1 MPRTI
6 LKPAKNVW
14 RIERAERA
22 AMLVDAAALF
32 GALRESLLQAQHS
45 IFIIGW
51 DLHSQTRLVGENCRA
66 DDGLPETLVDFL
78 RALVERR
85 PELVV
90 HVLLWDY
97 SMLYALEREVFP
109 TLAFN
114 WNTPNQIRLCLD
126 KTAPF
131 GSSQHQK
138 IVVVDDC
145 VAFSGGLDLT
155 IRRWDTPEHAIDNS
169 ARCDPA
175 GKAYGPFHD
184 VQAVVD
190 GAAARAL
197 ADLARE
203 RWARADGADPWPV
216 RPGSDAWPTSVTPDF
231 RAVDIAIA
239 RTEPRSAHGDEIREV
254 ERLFLDSIDA
264 AERLIYIENQ
274 YLTSA
279 RVAQHLA
286 ARMRRKRKLEAVMVA
301 PKQHGSWLEA
311 HTMQQGRIHFMRTL
325 QEAGVAD
332 RVRLVYPEV
341 TDGDHVADIMVHSKV
356 MVVDDRFLRIGSANI
371 NNRSM
376 GADSECDLAIEA
388 KDAAQRRVIA
398 NLRNRLLAEHCGC
411 TAAEVEAAVH
421 RHGLVR
427 AIDHLSCNE
436 RRLHLIEDGEPDEE
450 GLAIYMRE
458 LGDPPRPL
466 RWRRFRA
473 ALRKGFQHGHAW
485 RVVAVS
491 ALVLLVLALTLAW
504 HYTPL
509 AGYADPAFMRE
520 TLKGFASNPWGPA
533 LTVGVFVA
541 GGLVAFPLV
550 ILIAATAATFGPWL
564 GLAIATVGA
573 MASAFVTYAIGTRVG
588 TDAMRVL
595 LGPRLE
601 RLREKFVRRGVLAVA
616 AVRLVPVA
624 PFTFVNLAA
633 GAVQIKPVDYLLGT
647 LLGLAPGLLVMSA
660 LGHQVFRVLTEPT
673 AFEVMLLVAAVAGWI
688 AVSFG
693 VQAVVSRV
701 WGGTS

>member
-1 MPRTI
+1 MSRAI

-14 RIERAERA
+14 RIERAQRA

-32 GALRESLLQAQHS
+32 RALREALLQAEHS

-51 DLHSQTRLVGENCRA
+51 DLHSQTRLVGEDCRA

-114 WNTPNQIRLCLD
+114 WSTPHQIRLCLD

-145 VAFSGGLDLT
+145 LAFSGGLDLT
-155 IRRWDTPEHAIDNS
+155 IRRWDTPEHAIANPDR
-169 ARCDPA
+169 ADPA
-175 GKAYGPFHD
+175 GKPYGPFHD
-184 VQAVVD
+184 IQAVVD

-203 RWARADGADPWPV
+203 RWSRAECADAWPV
-216 RPGSDAWPTSVTPDF
+216 RPGGGIWPASVEPDF
-231 RAVDIAIA
+231 HEVDIAIA
-239 RTEPRSAHGDEIREV
+239 RTEPRGAHGDEIREV

-264 AERLIYIENQ
+264 AERMIYIENQ

-279 RVAQHLA
+279 RVAHHLA
-286 ARMRRKRKLEAVMVA
+286 ARMRRRRKLELVMVA

-311 HTMQQGRIHFMRTL
+311 HTMQQGRIQFMRTL
-325 QEAGVAD
+325 KQAGVED
-332 RVRLVYPEV
+332 RVLLVYPEV
-341 TDGDHVADIMVHSKV
+341 ADGEHVADVMVHSKV
-356 MVVDDRFLRIGSANI
+356 MVVDDRLLRIGSANI

-376 GADSECDLAIEA
+376 GADSECDLAIEG
-388 KDAAQRRVIA
+388 KTPEQRRIIE
-398 NLRNRLLAEHCGC
+398 NMRNRLLAEHCGC
-411 TAAEVEAAVH
+411 TVEEVAGMLA
-421 RHGLVR
+421 RFGLVGAVDR
-427 AIDHLSCNE
+427 LSCNKHRL
-436 RRLHLIEDGEPDEE
+436 RRIDDGEADEE
-450 GLAIYMRE
+450 GIAIYMRE

-473 ALRKGFQHGHAW
+473 ALRKGFQQGHAW
-485 RVVAVS
+485 RVTAVVAV
-491 ALVLLVLALTLAW
+491 ALVMLALTLAW
-504 HYTPL
+504 RYTPL
-509 AGYADPAFMRE
+509 SRLADPGYVRE
-520 TLKGFASNPWGPA
+520 LLMGFSSSPWGPA
-533 LTVGVFVA
+533 LAVGVFVA

-564 GLAIATVGA
+564 GLAVATTGA
-573 MASAFVTYAIGTRVG
+573 LASAFVTYAIGARISV
-588 TDAMRVL
+588 DAMRVL

-633 GAVQIKPVDYLLGT
+633 GAVQIKPLDYMLGT

-673 AFEVMLLVAAVAGWI
+673 AFEVMLLLAAIAGWI
-688 AVSFG
+688 GISFG
-693 VQAVVSRV
+693 VQALVSRL
-701 WGGTS
+701 WGQPS

>member
-1 MPRTI
+1 MPRNI

-14 RIERAERA
+14 RIERASRA

-32 GALRESLLQAQHS
+32 RALREALLQAQHS

-51 DLHSQTRLVGENCRA
+51 DLHSQTRLVGEDCRA

-97 SMLYALEREVFP
+97 SMLYALERELFP

-114 WNTPNQIRLCLD
+114 WSTPNQIRLCLD

-138 IVVVDDC
+138 VVVVDDC
-145 VAFSGGLDLT
+145 LAFSGGLDLT
-155 IRRWDTPEHAIDNS
+155 IRRWDTPEHAIENPQR
-169 ARCDPA
+169 ADPA
-175 GKAYGPFHD
+175 GKRYGPFHD
-184 VQAVVD
+184 IQAVVD

-203 RWARADGADPWPV
+203 RWIRADCADPWPV
-216 RPGSDAWPTSVTPDF
+216 RPGADIWPASVEPDF
-231 RAVDIAIA
+231 RDIDIAIA
-239 RTEPRSAHGDEIREV
+239 RTEPRSAHGGEIREV
-254 ERLFLDSIDA
+254 ERLFLDSIDG
-264 AERLIYIENQ
+264 AEQTIYIENQ

-279 RVAQHLA
+279 RFAHHLA
-286 ARMRRKRKLEAVMVA
+286 ARMRRKRRLEVVMVA

-311 HTMQQGRIHFMRTL
+311 HTMQQGRIQFMRTL
-325 QEAGVAD
+325 TEAGVSD

-341 TDGDHVADIMVHSKV
+341 ADGDHVADVMVHSKV
-356 MVVDDRFLRIGSANI
+356 MVVDNCFLRIGSANI

-376 GADSECDLAIEA
+376 GADSECDLAMEA
-388 KDAAQRRVIA
+388 RNPEQRRVVE
-398 NLRNRLLAEHCGC
+398 NMRNRLLAEHCGC
-411 TAAEVEAAVH
+411 TAEEVADALQ
-421 RHGLVR
+421 RFGLVR
-427 AIDHLSCNE
+427 AIDHLSCNKH
-436 RRLHLIEDGEPDEE
+436 RLRPIDDGEPDEE
-450 GLAIYMRE
+450 GIAIYMRE
-458 LGDPPRPL
+458 LGDPPTPL
-466 RWRRFRA
+466 RWRRIRV

-485 RVVAVS
+485 RVVAGMGM
-491 ALVLLVLALTLAW
+491 ALVILALTLAW

-509 AGYADPAFMRE
+509 SSLADLAYVRE
-520 TLKGFASNPWGPA
+520 ILTRFSASPWGPA
-533 LTVGVFVA
+533 LAVGVFVA
-541 GGLVAFPLV
+541 AGLVAFPLV
-550 ILIAATAATFGPWL
+550 ILIAGTAATFGPWL
-564 GLAIATVGA
+564 GFAVATTGA
-573 MASAFVTYAIGTRVG
+573 LASAFVTYVIGSRISA
-588 TDAMRVL
+588 DAMRVL

-601 RLREKFVRRGVLAVA
+601 RLREKFVQRGVLAVA

-624 PFTFVNLAA
+624 PFSFVNLAA
-633 GAVQIKPVDYLLGT
+633 GAVQIKPLDYMLGT

-673 AFEVMLLVAAVAGWI
+673 PFEVMVLLAAVAGWI

-693 VQAVVSRV
+693 VQALVSKL
-701 WGGTS
+701 WGQTP

>member
-14 RIERAERA
+14 RIERAQRA

-32 GALRESLLQAQHS
+32 RALRETLLQAQHS

-51 DLHSQTRLVGENCRA
+51 DLHSQTRLVGEDCRA
-66 DDGLPETLVDFL
+66 EDGLPETLVDFL

-97 SMLYALEREVFP
+97 PMLYALERELFP

-155 IRRWDTPEHAIDNS
+155 IRRWDTPEHAIENPDR
-169 ARCDPA
+169 ADPA
-175 GKAYGPFHD
+175 GKTYGPFHD
-184 VQAVVD
+184 IQAVVD

-216 RPGSDAWPTSVTPDF
+216 RPGTDAWPGSVTPHF
-231 RAVDIAIA
+231 RDVDIAIA

-264 AERLIYIENQ
+264 AERTIYIENQ

-279 RVAQHLA
+279 RVAHHLA
-286 ARMRRKRKLEAVMVA
+286 ARMRRKRMLEVVMVA

-325 QEAGVAD
+325 QQAGVAD

-341 TDGDHVADIMVHSKV
+341 TDGKGVVDVMVHSKV

-388 KDAAQRRVIA
+388 KNSEQRHVIA
-398 NLRNRLLAEHCGC
+398 SIRNRLLAEHCGC
-411 TAAEVEAAVH
+411 TEAEVADALQ

-436 RRLHLIEDGEPDEE
+436 HRLRPIEDGEPDEE

-491 ALVLLVLALTLAW
+491 VLVLVVLALTLAW

-509 AGYADPAFMRE
+509 ASYADPAFMRE

-533 LTVGVFVA
+533 LTVGIFVA

-564 GLAIATVGA
+564 GLATATTGA
-573 MASAFVTYAIGTRVG
+573 LASALVTYFIGSRIG
-588 TDAMRVL
+588 TDAVRVL

-601 RLREKFVRRGVLAVA
+601 RVREKFVRRGVLAVA

-633 GAVQIKPVDYLLGT
+633 GAVQIKPLDYLLGT

-660 LGHQVFRVLTEPT
+660 LGHQVFRILTEPT
-673 AFEVMLLVAAVAGWI
+673 AFEVVLLVAAVAGWI

-693 VQAVVSRV
+693 VQAVVSRL
-701 WGGTS
+701 WGETS

>member
-6 LKPAKNVW
+6 LKAAKNVW
-14 RIERAERA
+14 RIERANRA

-32 GALRESLLQAQHS
+32 RAVREALLQAQHS
-45 IFIIGW
+45 IFIVGW

-66 DDGLPETLVDFL
+66 EDGLPETLVDFL

-90 HVLLWDY
+90 HILLWDY
-97 SMLYALEREVFP
+97 SMLYALERELFP
-109 TLAFN
+109 SLAFN
-114 WNTPNQIRLCLD
+114 WSTPNQIRLCLD

-138 IVVVDDC
+138 VVVVDDC
-145 VAFSGGLDLT
+145 LAFSGGLDLT
-155 IRRWDTPEHAIDNS
+155 IRRWDTPDHAIDNPDR
-169 ARCDPA
+169 ADPT
-175 GKAYGPFHD
+175 GKPYGPFHD
-184 VQAVVD
+184 IQAVVD

-203 RWARADGADPWPV
+203 RWSRADCADPWPV
-216 RPGSDAWPTSVTPDF
+216 RPGVDVWPASVDPDF
-231 RAVDIAIA
+231 HGVDIAIA

-264 AERLIYIENQ
+264 AERMIYIENQ

-279 RVAQHLA
+279 RVAHHLA
-286 ARMRRKRKLEAVMVA
+286 ARMRRKRRLEVVMVA

-311 HTMQQGRIHFMRTL
+311 HTMQQGRIQFMRTL
-325 QEAGVAD
+325 REAGVTD

-341 TDGDHVADIMVHSKV
+341 ADGEHVADVMVHSKV
-356 MVVDDRFLRIGSANI
+356 MVIDNRLLRIGSAYI

-388 KDAAQRRVIA
+388 KTPEQRRTVE
-398 NLRNRLLAEHCGC
+398 NMRNRLLAEHCGC
-411 TAAEVEAAVH
+411 TVQEAAAALQ
-421 RHGLVR
+421 RFGLVR
-427 AIDHLSCNE
+427 AIEHLSCNNH
-436 RRLHLIEDGEPDEE
+436 RLRPIDDGEPDEE
-450 GLAIYMRE
+450 GIAIYMRE

-485 RVVAVS
+485 RVVAVLAL
-491 ALVLLVLALTLAW
+491 ALVILSLTLAW
-504 HYTPL
+504 HYTSL
-509 AGYADPAFMRE
+509 SSLADPAYVRE
-520 TLKGFASNPWGPA
+520 VLARFSASPWGPA
-533 LTVGVFVA
+533 LAVGIFVA

-550 ILIAATAATFGPWL
+550 ILIAGTAATFGPWL
-564 GLAIATVGA
+564 GFGVATTGA
-573 MASAFVTYAIGTRVG
+573 LASAFVTYVIGSRISAE
-588 TDAMRVL
+588 AMRVL

-633 GAVQIKPVDYLLGT
+633 GAVQIKPLDYMLGT

-673 AFEVMLLVAAVAGWI
+673 LFEVTVLLTAVAAWI

-693 VQAVVSRV
+693 VQALVSRL
-701 WGGTS
+701 WGQTP

>member
-14 RIERAERA
+14 RIERASRA

-32 GALRESLLQAQHS
+32 RAVREALLQAQHS
-45 IFIIGW
+45 IFIVGW

-66 DDGLPETLVDFL
+66 EDGLPETLVDFL

-90 HVLLWDY
+90 HILLWDY
-97 SMLYALEREVFP
+97 SMLYALERELFP

-114 WNTPNQIRLCLD
+114 WSTPTQIRLCLD

-138 IVVVDDC
+138 VIVVDDC

-155 IRRWDTPEHAIDNS
+155 IRRWDTPEHAIENS
-169 ARCDPA
+169 ERADPA
-175 GKAYGPFHD
+175 GKPYGPFHD

-203 RWARADGADPWPV
+203 RWIRADCADPWPV
-216 RPGSDAWPTSVTPDF
+216 RPGSDIWPASVEPDF
-231 RAVDIAIA
+231 HDVGIAIA

-264 AERLIYIENQ
+264 AERMIYIENQ

-279 RVAQHLA
+279 RVAHHLA
-286 ARMRRKRKLEAVMVA
+286 ARMRRKRRLEVAMVA

-311 HTMQQGRIHFMRTL
+311 HTMQQGRIQFMRTL
-325 QEAGVAD
+325 REAGVED

-341 TDGDHVADIMVHSKV
+341 ADGEHVADVMVHSKV

-388 KDAAQRRVIA
+388 RTPEQRRIID
-398 NLRNRLLAEHCGC
+398 NMRNRLLGEHCGC
-411 TAAEVEAAVH
+411 SAEEAADALQ
-421 RHGLVR
+421 RFGLVG
-427 AIDHLSCNE
+427 ALDHLAYNKH
-436 RRLHLIEDGEPDEE
+436 RLRPIADGEPDEE
-450 GLAIYMRE
+450 GIAIYMRE

-485 RVVAVS
+485 RVVIVA
-491 ALVLLVLALTLAW
+491 ALALIILGLTLAW

-509 AGYADPAFMRE
+509 SGFADPIHVRE
-520 TLKGFASNPWGPA
+520 ILARFSASRWGPA
-533 LTVGVFVA
+533 LAIGMFVA

-550 ILIAATAATFGPWL
+550 ILIAGTAATFGPWL
-564 GLAIATVGA
+564 GFAVATIGA
-573 MASAFVTYAIGTRVG
+573 LASAFVTYVIGSKIS
-588 TDAMRVL
+588 TDAMRRL

-633 GAVQIKPVDYLLGT
+633 GAVQIKTLDYMLGT

-660 LGHQVFRVLTEPT
+660 LGHQVFRVLTDPT
-673 AFEVMLLVAAVAGWI
+673 PFELIVLLATVAVWV

-693 VQAVVSRV
+693 VQAAVTRL
-701 WGGTS
+701 WDQTP